1 MDAFAVCREATEV
14 FTIGIEGGIEMMSAL
29 AFGWELC
36 GGWEAEPH
44 PDCSAHGVGRNPQL
58 VG

>member
-1 MDAFAVCREATEV
+1 MDAFAVCRAATEV
-14 FTIGIEGGIEMMSAL
+14 MSIGIEGGIKMISAV
-29 AFGWELC
+29 AFGELY

-44 PDCSAHGVGRNPQL
+44 PYCSAHGVGRNPQL